1 MTTPDEGDTDTI
13 TMADF
18 TGPTEDQGG
27 GGYETYISAEEPD
40 YDPFREYKELVQA
53 DYVPPMLAVPMSV
66 SYKLAHNLDV
76 RRQKIWSC
84 WSHDV
89 VVGWIGD
96 AAHQSGCSDH
106 NPDSTGVVHAID
118 PMVTGTRAQTI
129 VNQALAHPGDLQY
142 VIHNGVIWSATVGW
156 KARKYTGS
164 DKHTNHVHLS
174 GKHGS
179 QHSAAHTCTGYD
191 LAAQAS
197 TPVFDICPPPKP
209 PTPTPPKPKPPVA
222 KNAPGSRILQNQNP
236 DLSGADVVFVQK
248 FIGSKHAGSP
258 DGRYG
263 DKTAAG
269 VRWYQGMR
277 GIHVDGIVG
286 PKTWAQM
293 GVKWTGPK
301 Q

>member
-1 MTTPDEGDTDTI
+1 MESEEGDTII

-27 GGYETYISAEEPD
+27 GDYEQYISSEEPD
-40 YDPFREYKELVQA
+40 FDPFKDYIELA
-53 DYVPPMLAVPMSV
+53 TTDELPPMLAVPMAV
-66 SYKLAHNLDV
+66 SYSLAHNLDV
-76 RRQKIWSC
+76 RRQKVWSC
-84 WSHDV
+84 WGHDV

-96 AAHQSGCSDH
+96 AAHQAGCSDH

-118 PMVTGTRAQTI
+118 PMVTGSQAQTI
-129 VNQALAHPGDLQY
+129 VNQALAHPADLQY
-142 VIHNGVIWSATVGW
+142 VIHNRTIWSATTGW

-164 DKHTNHVHLS
+164 DPHTNHVHLS
-174 GKHGS
+174 GKHGGA
-179 QHSAAHTCTGYD
+179 HSASHTCTGYD
-191 LAAQAS
+191 LSAQAS
-197 TPVFDICPPPKP
+197 TPVFDLCPPPKP
-209 PTPTPPKPKPPVA
+209 PKPPAPKPPVSPH
-222 KNAPGSRILQNQNP
+222 APGSRVLSNENP
-236 DLSGADVVFVQK
+236 DLRGPDVVFVQK

-258 DGRYG
+258 DGAYG

-293 GVKWTGPK
+293 GVRWTGGK
-301 Q
+301 